1 MSIEVCLLFHKLF
14 KLDLPHLYFR
24 FEEMSVVGWQVNV
37 GFFLCNLNLILENV
51 AGIGESSFESKETFL
66 FSGLL
71 YFRFADF
78 LFYFFNQFCYFIHL
92 LLIVI

>member
-1 MSIEVCLLFHKLF
+1 
-14 KLDLPHLYFR
+14 
-24 FEEMSVVGWQVNV
+24 MSVVGWQVNV
-37 GFFLCNLNLILENV
+37 GFFLGNLNLILENV
-51 AGIGESSFESKETFL
+51 AGIGESSFESKEAFL
-66 FSGLL
+66 FSDLL